1 MPEISIKAEPIANI
15 FGFHLTNSILLGVL
29 TLIFI
34 VILGFFYQQE
44 IKSKEKSI
52 FFYFF
57 HFILKSIHGLFLSVL
72 QNNTHTFFPLLGA
85 FFIWILFQN
94 WIGLF
99 PGVGS
104 IMIAVHEG
112 EHIAHF
118 PLFRGNNADLN
129 ATIALALISVTTIQ
143 VSGIKYL
150 GFGGYIKK
158 FIDIS
163 NPINFV
169 VGILEIVSEF
179 SKIISFAFRLF
190 GNIFAGEVLMTII
203 AFIVPWF
210 IPATFPF
217 LLLEIFVGLIQAL
230 VFSLLT
236 SVFLSMAIT
245 KHH

>member
-1 MPEISIKAEPIANI
+1 MPEISIKAEAITHI
-15 FGFHLTNSILLGVL
+15 FGFAVTNSILFSII
-29 TLIFI
+29 TLC
-34 VILGFFYQQE
+34 ILAIIGIAYKKNATASNKSGFFYLFHLSLVQ
-44 IKSKEKSI
+44 IYNL
-52 FFYFF
+52 FY
-57 HFILKSIHGLFLSVL
+57 SVL
-72 QNNTHTFFPLLGA
+72 QEKTNNFFALIGA

-94 WIGLF
+94 WMGLL

-104 IMIAVHEG
+104 LLIGVQEG
-112 EHIAHF
+112 KHILHV

-129 ATIALALISVTTIQ
+129 ATLALAIISVVSIQ
-143 VSGIKYL
+143 VSGIAYL
-150 GFGGYIKK
+150 GFFGYIKK
-158 FIDIS
+158 FVNFS

-179 SKIISFAFRLF
+179 SKILSFAFRLF

-217 LLLEIFVGLIQAL
+217 LLLELFVGLIQAL

-236 SVFLSMAIT
+236 SVFINMAT
-245 KHH
+245 SKSH